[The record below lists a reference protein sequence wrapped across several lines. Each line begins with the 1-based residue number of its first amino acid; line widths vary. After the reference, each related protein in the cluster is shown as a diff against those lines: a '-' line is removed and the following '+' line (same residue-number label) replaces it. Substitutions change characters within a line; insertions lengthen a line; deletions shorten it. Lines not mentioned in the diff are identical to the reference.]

1 MEDLQLKLYRL
12 VPATYFLRNQQNLPT
27 HGPFHGRRHWTR
39 IRGRANNTADV
50 ECTAGGPARIVG
62 NGHKW
67 GILGSLAPPWKHF
80 GSNYVGVRAPE
91 PAGGASMPA
100 PGIDHYLSTGPG
112 MPTRDD
118 ILPRELAGSAQ
129 TLPEPSGQSSRAFAG
144 DHNTRD
150 WDADGDPEVIS
161 DVSPDNKWILNA
173 QYAAE
178 GHHHNPRAV
187 YEKLPLPP
195 ETRRVFEKA
204 TTGTTSNS

>member
-1 MEDLQLKLYRL
+1 MGHFMAADIGPEFVGAPTILPMSS
-12 VPATYFLRNQQNLPT
+12 VPP
-27 HGPFHGRRHWTR
+27 
-39 IRGRANNTADV
+39 
-50 ECTAGGPARIVG
+50 GGLLASLG
-62 NGHKW
+62 TGTSG